1 MGSGSSETGAS
12 ARRAD
17 GAADSRGP
25 HVREK
30 GGARTQD
37 ERGAGELG
45 LGRLA
50 RLRRWGE
57 LGWGVE
63 FGLEG
68 KEHGLGRRWG
78 LGRFGLVWVFYF
90 LSFLF
95 FKPTQTNFNSNE
107 I

>member
-17 GAADSRGP
+17 GAANSQGP

-30 GGARTQD
+30 GGARTQA
-37 ERGAGELG
+37 EWGTGELG

-50 RLRRWGE
+50 GLRRGVWTGGKGARVGPT
-57 LGWGVE
+57 LG
-63 FGLEG
+63 FGP
-68 KEHGLGRRWG
+68 
-78 LGRFGLVWVFYF
+78 VWVGLDFLFPF
-90 LSFLF
+90 LSLFFF
-95 FKPTQTNFNSNE
+95 FKPTQTNLNSNE

>member
-17 GAADSRGP
+17 GAADSQGP
-25 HVREK
+25 HIREK

-37 ERGAGELG
+37 ERGTGELG

-50 RLRRWGE
+50 GLRRRGE

-68 KEHGLGRRWG
+68 KERGLGRRWG
-78 LGRFGLVWVFYF
+78 LGRFGLVSGCWAVFFLFLLFYF
-90 LSFLF
+90 
-95 FKPTQTNFNSNE
+95 
-107 I
+107 